1 VTSQDRRERLSLT
14 GAVGELV
21 SWLGSASGEPLAEK
35 LVPGASEAER
45 RQLAALGGVVQEL
58 VVRRSGD
65 WEAEPTLA
73 QWWDQAPKPPEDV
86 VRAAAQL
93 LSEFGDVG
101 LGELYAALVSARS
114 RRHLGTFFTPPDEVR
129 WMVEHWCATQPDPRV
144 IVDVGAGVGIFTAAA
159 ARRWPSS
166 QVWAVDVN
174 PVTLGLLAAR
184 VAGAFPVVSLR
195 SRMPGV
201 RLVLGDYVAW
211 AQQNW
216 SLLPE
221 GRLVLG
227 NPPYTRRQ
235 LLSVEDRVRFGAAA
249 GGLCG
254 SRASLSALITAV
266 SLLLLEPRDGLCL
279 LLPAQWLESQYAA
292 GLRHHLWTLKHRRV
306 ELRLFDAALFNDA
319 NVDAVALLVGTLHDE
334 EQPLVVATGDRES
347 RSVDRS
353 GEDPA
358 TWRRLFVDSRLQ
370 AAQSVRGTVRLGDLA
385 VVRRGTATGSNHFF
399 VLSEAERR
407 SWRLPASVLASA
419 VRRLRDFPTVVDRA
433 ALDGLDDHIR
443 RWMLVVHAPGRRVG
457 VRLARYLAHGEAKG
471 VPDRELCRK
480 REDWSDLSE
489 DLFVPDVIVGPMSK
503 AAFRLVDNP
512 ARAVITNNLYGIRW
526 HDDVAEDVRAAV
538 LRWLRSASGQLAL
551 TAIARRQGGGLNKL
565 EPRALREVVVPAQ
578 LAEGG
583 SHRWREPGDEAGDR
597 QPH

>member
-1 VTSQDRRERLSLT
+1 
-14 GAVGELV
+14 
-21 SWLGSASGEPLAEK
+21 
-35 LVPGASEAER
+35 
-45 RQLAALGGVVQEL
+45 
-58 VVRRSGD
+58 
-65 WEAEPTLA
+65 
-73 QWWDQAPKPPEDV
+73 
-86 VRAAAQL
+86 
-93 LSEFGDVG
+93 
-101 LGELYAALVSARS
+101 
-114 RRHLGTFFTPPDEVR
+114 
-129 WMVEHWCATQPDPRV
+129 MVEHWCATQPDPRV